1 MTELT
6 KQELKTL
13 EARVGYLDYLRGR
26 LNEWDVYSK
35 QEDKEISGVIL
46 ALSKYADY
54 LDATIEEATKELK
67 EKK

>member
-13 EARVGYLDYLRGR
+13 EARVGYLDYLRER

-54 LDATIEEATKELK
+54 LDAIIEEAKKELK
-67 EKK
+67 ENK